1 MSDRSAITP
10 VEPTPPVTLGNVTPA
25 PNMLGTIA
33 QLIQHLQPPASPV
46 DPIAHIRAL
55 EDAYQHNWILGT
67 SELAQ
72 LLKIAPKTLVRHG
85 SMERYGFICERSGQ
99 NGTELGWRFAN
110 PRPRAR
116 RNRSSRESDPYP
128 SVLAALRRTAAI

>member
-10 VEPTPPVTLGNVTPA
+10 VEPPPPLTLGNVTPA
-25 PNMLGTIA
+25 SNMLGTIA

-99 NGTELGWRFAN
+99 NGTELGWKIRK
-110 PRPRAR
+110 PKTKGKKK
-116 RNRSSRESDPYP
+116 S
-128 SVLAALRRTAAI
+128 